1 MYQPLLEVPS
11 AAFVYLRRW
20 MWFCGHVPDSPDE
33 PSADD
38 LTPSHEAEVSGLQD
52 RMLSPGFTKM
62 LGELYPKIDWQFGVP
77 AGTMSVINDVMKLQ
91 PSWLDSI
98 SGLSAEL
105 GGLVPSSRIL
115 EGLVPPAQVL
125 EGLVPSHIVEG
136 LVGFTPRW
144 MDTGFRVS
152 AAMESLLPSP
162 VIPQALI
169 DSMIISQPGL
179 NLPSSMVAAL
189 GGLPPLNVPAWFE
202 PLIAQSEAFRSAAEI
217 AGLGKIYGIPDGL
230 FGTLRFLDLPPLAE
244 SKRHL
249 PRNWRSVDVDP
260 DEIETEVRGIL
271 EDGIP
276 LAWIPA
282 PRVIDLLLDAPNAA
296 ARRRVIANN
305 HRGILTSCEQLAGR
319 LSSPKALHY
328 ADVLRSSVR
337 ALRDGHTEAAQAL
350 ASILLDTIV
359 GNHSRDAL
367 GLTLGSL
374 KNTSAYSVT
383 RKRGWRFTLALHPL
397 TVVMSGTHTTQKPT
411 RRYNRNATVHAITRQ
426 QYTRVNAV
434 LAIMN
439 ATAVLTCFVRDTPA
453 FD

>member
-1 MYQPLLEVPS
+1 
-11 AAFVYLRRW
+11 
-20 MWFCGHVPDSPDE
+20 MWFGGHVPDSP
-33 PSADD
+33 A
-38 LTPSHEAEVSGLQD
+38 TPSPDNLPPSRETVDPTAGAVVDAPAGVEKAGDDGEIAGLRD
-52 RMLSPGFTKM
+52 RILSPKFTKM
-62 LGELYPKIDWQFGVP
+62 LGELYPKIDWQLGVP
-77 AGTMSVINDVMKLQ
+77 AGTMSMINDVKKLQ
-91 PSWLDSI
+91 PSWLDSVTGI
-98 SGLSAEL
+98 SADLAEL
-105 GGLVPSSRIL
+105 VPTSPLLDSLVPTSRLL
-115 EGLVPPAQVL
+115 EGMTGTARP
-125 EGLVPSHIVEG
+125 
-136 LVGFTPRW
+136 W
-144 MDTGFRVS
+144 MDTAFRMS
-152 AAMESLLPSP
+152 AEIESLIPSP
-162 VIPQALI
+162 VVPQSLI
-169 DSMIISQPGL
+169 DSLIVSQPAL
-179 NLPSSMVAAL
+179 TSAASTIDAMSSL
-189 GGLPPLNVPAWFE
+189 GGIPALNVPAWFE
-202 PLIAQSEAFRSAAEI
+202 PLIARSEAFRSAVEI
-217 AGLGKIYGIPDGL
+217 ASLGKVYGLPADL
-230 FGTLRFLDLPPLAE
+230 FEPLRFLNLPSLAE

-260 DEIETEVRGIL
+260 DEIESEVREIL
-271 EDGIP
+271 EEGIP

-282 PRVIDLLLDAPNAA
+282 PRVIDLLLDAPDAA

-328 ADVLRSSVR
+328 ADIVRSSVR

-350 ASILLDTIV
+350 ASSLLDTVV

-367 GLTLGSL
+367 GLALGSL
-374 KNTSAYSVT
+374 KNASAYTVT

-397 TVVMSGTHTTQKPT
+397 TVVMSGTHTTKKPT